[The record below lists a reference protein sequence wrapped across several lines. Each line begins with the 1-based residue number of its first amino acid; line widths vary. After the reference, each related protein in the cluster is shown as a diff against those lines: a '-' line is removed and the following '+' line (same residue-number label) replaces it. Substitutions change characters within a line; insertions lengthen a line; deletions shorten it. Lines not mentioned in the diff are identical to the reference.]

1 MVLWL
6 ECKMVLTEMIEVN
19 VIAPIVLR
27 HLGLQTPILFQNE
40 EFRSAVYL
48 DPRFNFNGST
58 LLSEENKTAAIA
70 HLSKIYEIVQ
80 SKLPHSS
87 PIEEQIPVIKSK
99 LDLFIEMEAAVTTT
113 ESKIEDKLF
122 NLQFR
127 EKLTITED
135 VVTYWLK
142 QSDDNKILIPLAKVV
157 MAAPSSR
164 FSYIGSTQCMELALS
179 NLHPDQNLNNLIII
193 NQNQELL
200 KILEFDIK

>member
-1 MVLWL
+1 
-6 ECKMVLTEMIEVN
+6 MVLTEMIEVN
-19 VIAPIVLR
+19 AIAPIVLR
-27 HLGLQTPILFQNE
+27 HLGVQSQVLFQNE
-40 EFRSAVYL
+40 EFCSAVYL
-48 DPRFNFNGST
+48 DPRFNFNGSA
-58 LLSEENKTAAIA
+58 LLSDVQKTAAVA
-70 HLSKIYEIVQ
+70 HLSKTYEQIQ
-80 SKLPHSS
+80 SNQPHSITK
-87 PIEEQIPVIKSK
+87 IEQLPVKKSK
-99 LDLFIEMEAAVTTT
+99 LDLFIEMEAAVTST

-135 VVTYWLK
+135 VFNYWLK

-157 MAAPSSR
+157 LAASSSR

-200 KILEFDIK
+200 KILEFDMK